1 MIFYFVKMLLYIC
14 KKFILN
20 LSNVLKLWRR
30 VFSWVKSKQW
40 MEEGEHTCRGQHGM
54 LTLKSLTAERLKVQQ
69 SVSALEICQIRVRPS
84 GQMLQLKSSLWLGAA
99 RMKESRLNPLI
110 RLKTKAHR
118 SDQTQQIY
126 WSCSQQLAHCSSF
139 FYTRLWTS
147 KLKEARSRDRAEKQG
162 RGQKRWTSCLHLFS
176 DIFPG
181 FCLNSSSNFRN
192 DLELEK

>member
-84 GQMLQLKSSLWLGAA
+84 GQMLQLKASLWLGAA

-126 WSCSQQLAHCSSF
+126 WSCSQQLAHCSSSF
-139 FYTRLWTS
+139 TRDSEPPNS
-147 KLKEARSRDRAEKQG
+147 KRPEAETGLRSRGVVRKDGLPVCIYFLTYFLDFVWILLQ
-162 RGQKRWTSCLHLFS
+162 T
-176 DIFPG
+176 
-181 FCLNSSSNFRN
+181 
-192 DLELEK
+192 LETILS